1 MQRRA
6 AAIYFVFFLV
16 VGAAAYAYIG
26 VAQDTQRPA
35 VSLDGTTLGA
45 NETAGIDG
53 MQYTVTELGHE
64 SSGGGGG
71 HGGGGEGA
79 LIAEIAWTDADA
91 TYSETLD
98 NGSTTTYQGDSY
110 VVDVPSADDPSS
122 FTLREALNVTA
133 ILQSDPAVENTLATK
148 TGTDQVVYRE
158 NNSIEPLESYLPT
171 RETISFA
178 EGDEY
183 TLEGNATTVAAVE
196 SGGVTLEW
204 VGAKSRTAELE
215 EGANVTLADGQQY
228 FAHFPGDKAVQ
239 VVDIDQYGD
248 YAETLAA
255 QSYFTERKNGLWGVV
270 ILSGFGAFMILAAA
284 YMPTRG

>member
-110 VVDVPSADDPSS
+110 VVDVPSADDPST
-122 FTLREALNVTA
+122 FTLREELNVTA
-133 ILQSDPAVENTLATK
+133 IL
-148 TGTDQVVYRE
+148 
-158 NNSIEPLESYLPT
+158 
-171 RETISFA
+171 
-178 EGDEY
+178 
-183 TLEGNATTVAAVE
+183 
-196 SGGVTLEW
+196 
-204 VGAKSRTAELE
+204 
-215 EGANVTLADGQQY
+215 
-228 FAHFPGDKAVQ
+228 
-239 VVDIDQYGD
+239 
-248 YAETLAA
+248 
-255 QSYFTERKNGLWGVV
+255 
-270 ILSGFGAFMILAAA
+270 
-284 YMPTRG
+284 

>member
-35 VSLDGTTLGA
+35 VSLDGTTLA
-45 NETAGIDG
+45 AEESATIDG
-53 MQYTVTELGHE
+53 TQYTITELGHE
-64 SSGGGGG
+64 SSGGGGQ
-71 HGGGGEGA
+71 GGGGDGA
-79 LIAEIAWTDADA
+79 LIAEITWTDADA

-110 VVDVPSADDPSS
+110 VVDVASAEDPST
-122 FTLREALNVTA
+122 FTLREELNVTA

-148 TGTDQVVYRE
+148 NDTDQVVYRE

-171 RETISFA
+171 RETVSFA
-178 EGDEY
+178 EGDAY

-196 SGGVTLEW
+196 ASGVTLEW

-215 EGANVTLADGQQY
+215 EGANVTMADGQQY

-239 VVDIDQYGD
+239 VVSIDQYGD